1 MTAPLLL
8 QLRGC
13 VEPCRYNESS
23 YRHTHTMLEKYRSSA
38 WSALKICALVAVAC
52 AFAACSSTSGGSAN
66 PVNWITP
73 YKIDVIQ
80 GNFVSKEQV
89 EALKVGMTRGE
100 VKDVLGTPLVASLF
114 HADRWDY
121 VFTLKRQGIESQSYK
136 YTTFFKG
143 DVLER
148 FEGDAMPT
156 EAEFILALASAR
168 SPGKVPVLEATPE
181 QLKAAER
188 PAPAAAAPASQT
200 QNAGAL
206 PPPGTGA
213 ASTSYPPLENPAR

>member
-1 MTAPLLL
+1 
-8 QLRGC
+8 
-13 VEPCRYNESS
+13 
-23 YRHTHTMLEKYRSSA
+23 MLKKYRCSA
-38 WSALKICALVAVAC
+38 RSALKICAIAAVAC

-89 EALKVGMTRGE
+89 EALKVGMTRSE

-121 VFTLKRQGIESQSYK
+121 VFTLKRQGIEPQIYK

-148 FEGDAMPT
+148 FGGDAMPT

-188 PAPAAAAPASQT
+188 PSTAATAPGSQSPNAS
-200 QNAGAL
+200 AL

>member
-1 MTAPLLL
+1 
-8 QLRGC
+8 
-13 VEPCRYNESS
+13 
-23 YRHTHTMLEKYRSSA
+23 MLEKYCDSLR
-38 WSALKICALVAVAC
+38 SALGYFASLVAISALG
-52 AFAACSSTSGGSAN
+52 ACSGFGGGSAN

-89 EALKVGMTRGE
+89 EALMAGMTRGQ
-100 VKDVLGTPLVASLF
+100 VKDVLGTPLIASLF

-121 VFTLKRQGIESQSYK
+121 VFTLKRQGVEPQSYK
-136 YTTFFKG
+136 YTTYFKG

-156 EAEFILALASAR
+156 EQEFILALASAR

-181 QLKAAER
+181 QLKAAEK
-188 PAPAAAAPASQT
+188 PVAADPPAAAVSTPVAPAAAVT
-200 QNAGAL
+200 
-206 PPPGTGA
+206 
-213 ASTSYPPLENPAR
+213 YPPLENPAR

>member
-1 MTAPLLL
+1 
-8 QLRGC
+8 
-13 VEPCRYNESS
+13 
-23 YRHTHTMLEKYRSSA
+23 MLKKYRCSA
-38 WSALKICALVAVAC
+38 RSALKICAIAAVAC
-52 AFAACSSTSGGSAN
+52 AFAACGSTSGGSAN

-121 VFTLKRQGIESQSYK
+121 VFTLKRQGIEPQIYK

-148 FEGDAMPT
+148 FGGDAMPT

-188 PAPAAAAPASQT
+188 PSTAATAPATQSPNAS
-200 QNAGAL
+200 AL

>member
-1 MTAPLLL
+1 
-8 QLRGC
+8 
-13 VEPCRYNESS
+13 
-23 YRHTHTMLEKYRSSA
+23 MLENHRVSV
-38 WSALKICALVAVAC
+38 WSALKISAAIAVGLSM
-52 AFAACSSTSGGSAN
+52 AACSSTSGGSAN

-89 EALKVGMTRGE
+89 EALKAGMTRGE
-100 VKDVLGTPLVASLF
+100 VKDVLGTPLLASLF
-114 HADRWDY
+114 HSDRWDY
-121 VFTLKRQGIESQSYK
+121 VFTLKRQGVESQSYK

-181 QLKAAER
+181 QLKAAEK
-188 PAPAAAAPASQT
+188 PAAAVAAPSAQS
-200 QNAGAL
+200 AL
-206 PPPGTGA
+206 PPAGTGA
-213 ASTSYPPLENPAR
+213 ATTSYPPLENPAR

>member
-1 MTAPLLL
+1 
-8 QLRGC
+8 
-13 VEPCRYNESS
+13 
-23 YRHTHTMLEKYRSSA
+23 MLKKYRCSA
-38 WSALKICALVAVAC
+38 RSALKICAIAAVAC
-52 AFAACSSTSGGSAN
+52 AFAACGSTSGGSAN

-121 VFTLKRQGIESQSYK
+121 VFTLKRQGIEPQIYK

-188 PAPAAAAPASQT
+188 PSTAATAPGSQSPNAS
-200 QNAGAL
+200 AL

>member
-1 MTAPLLL
+1 
-8 QLRGC
+8 
-13 VEPCRYNESS
+13 
-23 YRHTHTMLEKYRSSA
+23 MLEKYRCGTRSL
-38 WSALKICALVAVAC
+38 LKICAVVTLAC
-52 AFAACSSTSGGSAN
+52 AQAACSSTSGGSAN

-73 YKIDVIQ
+73 YKVDIIQ

-89 EALKVGMTRGE
+89 EALKAGMTRDQ
-100 VKDVLGTPLVASLF
+100 VKDVLGTPLLASLF

-121 VFTLKRQGIESQSYK
+121 VFTLKRQGVESQSYK

-168 SPGKVPVLEATPE
+168 PPGKVPVLEATPE
-181 QLKAAER
+181 QLKAAEK
-188 PAPAAAAPASQT
+188 PASNNSAAPASSPST
-200 QNAGAL
+200 ATAL
-206 PPPGTGA
+206 PPAGTGA
-213 ASTSYPPLENPAR
+213 ASPASSTAYPPLENPAR

>member
-1 MTAPLLL
+1 
-8 QLRGC
+8 
-13 VEPCRYNESS
+13 
-23 YRHTHTMLEKYRSSA
+23 MLEKYRNSLG
-38 WSALKICALVAVAC
+38 SALSVCAALMAIGALG
-52 AFAACSSTSGGSAN
+52 ACSGFGGASTN

-89 EALKVGMTRGE
+89 EALKAGMTRGQ

-121 VFTLKRQGIESQSYK
+121 VFTLKRRGVEPQSFK
-136 YTTFFKG
+136 YTTYFKG

-156 EAEFILALASAR
+156 EQEFILALASAR

-181 QLKAAER
+181 QLKAAEK
-188 PAPAAAAPASQT
+188 PAAANAPAT
-200 QNAGAL
+200 AV
-206 PPPGTGA
+206 PPPASPA
-213 ASTSYPPLENPAR
+213 AAVTYPPLENPAR

>member
-1 MTAPLLL
+1 MFHHIATDCIMSAKLRLKTALTNRLSL
-8 QLRGC
+8 AAMACLAATALAGC
-13 VEPCRYNESS
+13 GTFNSGFNA
-23 YRHTHTMLEKYRSSA
+23 SA
-38 WSALKICALVAVAC
+38 
-52 AFAACSSTSGGSAN
+52 GN

-73 YKIDVIQ
+73 YKVDVIQ

-121 VFTLKRQGIESQSYK
+121 VFTLKRQGVESQAFK

-181 QLKAAER
+181 QLKAAEK
-188 PAPAAAAPASQT
+188 PAPAAAAPGSQSP
-200 QNAGAL
+200 NAGAL
-206 PPPGTGA
+206 PPSGTGA

>member
-1 MTAPLLL
+1 
-8 QLRGC
+8 
-13 VEPCRYNESS
+13 
-23 YRHTHTMLEKYRSSA
+23 MLENFRCTTRT
-38 WSALKICALVAVAC
+38 LLNICAAVAAAC
-52 AFAACSSTSGGSAN
+52 ALAACSHTSGGRAN

-89 EALKVGMTRGE
+89 EALKPGMTRDQ
-100 VKDVLGTPLVASLF
+100 VKDVLGTPLLASLF

-121 VFTLKRQGIESQSYK
+121 VFTLKRQGVESQSYK

-168 SPGKVPVLEATPE
+168 RPGKVPVLEATPE
-181 QLKAAER
+181 QLKAAEK
-188 PAPAAAAPASQT
+188 PAPSPAAPTKSPSVSS
-200 QNAGAL
+200 AL
-206 PPPGTGA
+206 PPAGTGA
-213 ASTSYPPLENPAR
+213 ASTVSPTAYPPLENPAR